1 MSAMEQVQIPEK
13 LFYRINEVS
22 SITQIKPYVLRY
34 WETEFPMLA
43 PEKDENDQRRYRKG
57 DIELI
62 LEIKRLLYTEKFTIA
77 GARKQ
82 LRTRDAQPAQP
93 QAVSAQPEG
102 PVRAEAPVQVDLHRY
117 RRLNASIA
125 ELRRDIDELC
135 RLMA

>member
-1 MSAMEQVQIPEK
+1 MSALEHVQIPEK

-22 SITQIKPYVLRY
+22 SVTQIKPYVLRY

-43 PEKDENDQRRYRKG
+43 PEKDDNDQRRYRKA

-82 LRTRDAQPAQP
+82 LRTRDTAAPAPAQP
-93 QAVSAQPEG
+93 ESSAPT
-102 PVRAEAPVQVDLHRY
+102 RIDSPVQVDLTRY
-117 RRLNASIA
+117 TRMSEGLAK
-125 ELRRDIDELC
+125 LRHDIDELY

>member
-1 MSAMEQVQIPEK
+1 MSAVEHVQIPEK

-22 SITQIKPYVLRY
+22 SLTQIKPYVLRY

-43 PEKDENDQRRYRKG
+43 PEKDDNDQRRYRKA

-82 LRTRDAQPAQP
+82 LRTRDAAPAPAQP
-93 QAVSAQPEG
+93 ESVAAPTRIDS
-102 PVRAEAPVQVDLHRY
+102 PVQVDLTRY
-117 RRLNASIA
+117 SKMSEGLAK
-125 ELRRDIDELC
+125 LRHDIDELY
-135 RLMA
+135 RLLA